1 MRLPSVPPEAPRSRT
16 TPQTGSASTK
26 GSVYVRNAVIH
37 GYANFAAAAVALTG
51 SALCALQLRQADT
64 NMARGVV
71 IVGPPAGPS
80 LCYCTRM
87 TSIAWGL
94 VVVAEVGSGC
104 GARLVRKPWNP
115 QSTPSVLSRTNL
127 PSDRQPQTKPIEAP
141 VAAAIQI
148 EDVAEDAPV
157 VISAVRVSEDKCIL
171 VQWCDV

>member
-1 MRLPSVPPEAPRSRT
+1 MRLLSVPPEAPRSRT

-37 GYANFAAAAVALTG
+37 GYANFAAAAVAL
-51 SALCALQLRQADT
+51 
-64 NMARGVV
+64 
-71 IVGPPAGPS
+71 
-80 LCYCTRM
+80 